1 MRKCKTC
8 KNYSDL
14 IVVPNDF
21 GECWYCQAHEC
32 IFCTGYGKRCGK
44 YEKGEDN
51 GGKLEE

>member
-1 MRKCKTC
+1 MRKCESC

-14 IVVPNDF
+14 IVVPTGL

-32 IFCTGYGKRCGK
+32 VFCTRDGAYCDK
-44 YEKGEDN
+44 YEKGENN

>member
-1 MRKCKTC
+1 MRKCETC

-14 IVVPNDF
+14 IVVPTGL

-32 IFCTGYGKRCGK
+32 IFCTQYGKHCGK
-44 YEKGEDN
+44 YEKGENN